1 MKLSRIELVKAVQG
15 IPPDKARRRDV
26 LEATADVEFYFDAA
40 EEVVEVSEV
49 VAGKRE
55 VIYLIPRDNVA
66 GMTPAK

>member
-26 LEATADVEFYFDAA
+26 LEATDSVQFDFKAD
-40 EEVVEVSEV
+40 EEVIEVLED
-49 VAGKRE
+49 GTL
-55 VIYLIPRDNVA
+55 IYLIPRDNVA